1 MKLSFFGAAQEVTG
15 SCYLLE
21 HNNLKFLVDCGMFQ
35 GGDFN
40 EQRNNDVFPFDPK
53 IISVVIITHAHLDH
67 IGRLTKLVKEG
78 FNGVIYANPA
88 TIDLAEIVLRD
99 AIEVMRYQAKKFGE
113 VPLFE
118 EEDVNKVMKLFKAVE
133 YNQIQKIDDIRLVFR
148 DAGHILGSSFTE
160 LEIEGKHF
168 VFSGDI
174 GNAHVPIVKETRP
187 LGDVDY
193 LIMESTY
200 GNVNHEDANK
210 RIYSFQEAIVHTI
223 KRGGVLMVPAF
234 SLERTQ
240 ELLYELNNLIDN
252 NLIPRVP
259 IFLDS
264 PMAANAIIVYERYPE
279 YFDEAAKY
287 LIGRGDNFFDFP
299 GLKITHGVQ
308 ESKAINDVP
317 APKIIIAG
325 SGMMNGGRILHH
337 LLRYLSDPKSCLL
350 VVGYQSRG
358 TLGRRLL
365 DGDKTVRI
373 YSQEVKVH
381 AEIKQLTSY
390 SAHGDQQK
398 LLSWVKEAKTQPK
411 KIFLVHGDNDQ
422 MMTLKDRIQTDLN
435 IEVETPSFGTT
446 IEL

>member
-21 HNNLKFLVDCGMFQ
+21 YNETKFLVDCGMFQ
-35 GGDFN
+35 GGSFN
-40 EQRNNDVFPFDPK
+40 EQRNNDPFPFDPK
-53 IISVVIITHAHLDH
+53 NIDAVIITHAHLDH
-67 IGRLTKLVKEG
+67 TGRLTKLVKDG
-78 FNGVIYANPA
+78 FKGVIYANPA
-88 TIDLAEIVLRD
+88 TIDLAELVLRD

-113 VPLFE
+113 TPLFE
-118 EEDVNKVMKLFKAVE
+118 EEDVNKVMKLFKAVD
-133 YNQIQKIDDIRLVFR
+133 YNQPQKINDVSFTFR

-160 LEIEGKHF
+160 LEIEGKRF

-200 GNVNHEDANK
+200 GNVNHEDAEK

-223 KRGGVLMVPAF
+223 KQGGVLMVPAF

-240 ELLYELNNLIDN
+240 ELLYELNNLVDN

-259 IFLDS
+259 IYLDS
-264 PMAANAIIVYERYPE
+264 PMAAAAVVVYQRYTE

-287 LIGRGDNFFDFP
+287 LIGHGDNFFDFP
-299 GLKITHGVQ
+299 GLSITHGVE
-308 ESKAINDVP
+308 ESKAINDVK

-337 LLRYLSDPKSCLL
+337 LLRYLSDPKSCVL
-350 VVGYQSRG
+350 VVGYQSSG

-365 DGDKTVRI
+365 DGDKTVHI
-373 YSQEVKVH
+373 YGQEVKVN
-381 AEIKQLTSY
+381 AEIRQLTSY
-390 SAHGDQQK
+390 SAHGDQHK
-398 LLSWVKEAKTQPK
+398 LMTWVKEAKTQPK
-411 KIFLVHGDNDQ
+411 KIFLVHGDHDQ
-422 MMTLKDRIQTDLN
+422 METLKNKIETDLN
-435 IEVETPSFGTT
+435 IAVETPAFGTT